1 MRRAVPVVDLFS
13 GPGGL
18 AEGFSALRTATGRSR
33 FPVALSIER
42 DPSARRTL
50 RLRAFLR
57 KFGATFPPEYYDFLN
72 GMTAGEP
79 DWAELH
85 HGHWTAA
92 VRETPC
98 MELGTNDANMF
109 LHRRLGQLRK
119 EHGGR
124 TVLLGGPPC
133 QVYSV
138 AGRSR
143 NAGKA
148 GYDANE
154 DDRLLLYQHYVR
166 ALRRLRPAVAVLENV
181 KGMLSARRN
190 GTAIFP
196 EVMQRL
202 RHAGG
207 SDAYRLFAL
216 APACGTVPTDEAPGP
231 KDYLV
236 RAEEHGVPQARHRVF
251 VICVRSDVAAALPE
265 EWRPRLERREDRVS
279 VNDVIGSMPG
289 LRSRLS
295 GCDDAR
301 AWQQAVRAACERI
314 LANRPRMSREED
326 RRFCRAVGRAL
337 AAARGQPL
345 PWRQP
350 HGQVALPA
358 GCPADLRDWIF
369 DEKIRTLPNNETRR
383 HVAAD
388 LERYLFAAVYARAL
402 DRFPKTADFPE
413 VFMPPHVNWHTG
425 KFDDRYRVQLPDGP
439 STTVTS
445 HLSKD
450 GHYFIHPDPGQCRSL
465 TVREVARLQTFPDN
479 YYFHGSRTQQYVQV
493 GNAVPPFLARQIAGI
508 VWQLLRYHDREVL
521 DLHRRARHSEPCRA
535 TAAMGTA

>member
-18 AEGFSALRTATGRSR
+18 AEGFSALRTLSGQSR
-33 FPVALSIER
+33 FPVALSIEK
-42 DPSARRTL
+42 DPFACRTL

-72 GMTAGEP
+72 GITAGEP

-85 HGHWTAA
+85 PGHWAA
-92 VRETPC
+92 AGRETVC
-98 MELGTNDANMF
+98 MELGTGEANVF
-109 LHRRLGQLRK
+109 LHRRLERLRE

-143 NAGKA
+143 NAGKV

-154 DDRLLLYQHYVR
+154 DDRLLMYEHYVR
-166 ALRRLRPAVAVLENV
+166 ALWRLRPAVAVMENV

-207 SDAYRLFAL
+207 IDAYRLFAL
-216 APACGTVPTDEAPGP
+216 APACGTVSRDGAPGP

-265 EWRPRLERREDRVS
+265 EWRPRLERRDDRVS
-279 VNDVIGSMPG
+279 VHDVIGSMPG

-295 GCDDAR
+295 GGDDAR
-301 AWQQAVRAACERI
+301 AWQQTVRAACERI
-314 LANRPRMSREED
+314 LANRPWMSREED
-326 RRFCRAVGRAL
+326 RRFREAVGCAL
-337 AAARGQPL
+337 AAAGGRSL

-350 HGQVALPA
+350 YGQVALPA
-358 GCPADLRDWIF
+358 GCPADLRDWMF
-369 DEKIRTLPNNETRR
+369 DERISTLPNNETRG
-383 HVAAD
+383 HAD
-388 LERYLFAAVYARAL
+388 RRPGTLPVRRGVCSRLRPVSEDVPI
-402 DRFPKTADFPE
+402 FP
-413 VFMPPHVNWHTG
+413 
-425 KFDDRYRVQLPDGP
+425 RR
-439 STTVTS
+439 S
-445 HLSKD
+445 
-450 GHYFIHPDPGQCRSL
+450 CRP
-465 TVREVARLQTFPDN
+465 T
-479 YYFHGSRTQQYVQV
+479 
-493 GNAVPPFLARQIAGI
+493 
-508 VWQLLRYHDREVL
+508 
-521 DLHRRARHSEPCRA
+521 
-535 TAAMGTA
+535 